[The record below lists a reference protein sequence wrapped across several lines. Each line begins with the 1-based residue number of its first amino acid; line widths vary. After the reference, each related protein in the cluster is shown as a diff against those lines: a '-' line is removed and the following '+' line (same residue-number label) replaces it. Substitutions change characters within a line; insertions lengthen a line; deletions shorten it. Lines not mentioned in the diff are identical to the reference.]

1 MGGKKT
7 TTEIGKSKIFILL
20 QCGASRS
27 GCPLGAY
34 EDYPHFEGGQAQ
46 LLNRRSRA
54 PVLRE

>member
-34 EDYPHFEGGQAQ
+34 EDYPHFERGQA
-46 LLNRRSRA
+46 SS
-54 PVLRE
+54 